1 MKKVI
6 FLLFFV
12 SQISIAQN
20 GKEKIL
26 VTDMT
31 KIKQITNISMAPDGK
46 HAVYALRTM
55 EQNEENKLEYD
66 YRTHLFMTDFQT
78 VKQITRGAE
87 SVSGAVWSPDS
98 KNIAFA
104 RNVKSKSQI
113 FIMPLDGGEAF
124 QLTDVKYGATN
135 PDWSKDGSKMLFYVN
150 LTMSE
155 LLKDSILNPN
165 KNLPS
170 WSIEKPGFANN
181 ASLKPN
187 KDIKPNPDGTL
198 EEIRAYLSKDEE
210 DKKVKVI
217 NRLNFQGEATT
228 QPEMTFNH
236 IYVIEA
242 KEGAKPQPITAGFGS
257 YGGSIWMDN
266 GKILSNI
273 DLDSL
278 KHPDREQ
285 DASVITMNADG
296 SGKKIL
302 LGEVGMSFGG
312 VRFSPDNKWMVYS
325 KSPSEGVNFP
335 QLYLANADGK
345 NPQLINFDRSVAAI
359 AWSTDSKA
367 VYFTA
372 QSNGGQPIYKCTVA
386 TLAVEQLSDFDSG
399 ILSFDVSADKILY
412 AKTEISNPNELYV
425 ADLKMKNVKKLTSH
439 NDWVKNK
446 ALSIPEKRL
455 YTNSKGQKV
464 EYWIM
469 KPSNFETGKKYPLL
483 VNMHG
488 GPTAMWGPGE
498 FSMWHEFQYFCS
510 QGYGVVYA
518 NPRGSGGYGIDFQ
531 RANIK
536 DWGTG
541 PTEDVLAAATDAAK
555 QAWVDTARQVITGGS
570 YAGYLTAWIVS
581 HDNRFKAAFS
591 QRGVYDLKTFMG
603 EGNAWRLIPNYFN
616 LPWNDKTEKVLESNS
631 PYTFVQYIQTP
642 LLIKHGENDL
652 RTGVVQSEMLYKS
665 MKYLGKEVEY
675 VRMPG
680 ATHELSRSGNVRQR
694 IDRMLRIYE
703 FFERFI
709 GKK

>member
-12 SQISIAQN
+12 SQISFAQN
-20 GKEKIL
+20 GKDKML

-31 KIKQITNISMAPDGK
+31 KIKQITNITVAPDGK
-46 HAVYALRTM
+46 RAVYALRTM

-66 YRTHLFMTDFQT
+66 YRTHLFLTDFQT

-87 SVSGAVWSPDS
+87 SVGGAVWSPDS

-104 RNVKSKSQI
+104 RTVKSKSQI
-113 FIMPLDGGEAF
+113 FVMPLDGGEAF

-135 PDWSKDGSKMLFYVN
+135 PDWSKDGSKILFHVN
-150 LTMSE
+150 VTMSE

-170 WSIEKPGFANN
+170 WSIEKPGFVNN

-198 EEIRAYLSKDEE
+198 EEIRAYLMKDEE
-210 DKKVKVI
+210 DKKVKVF
-217 NRLNFQGEATT
+217 NRLNFQGESTT

-242 KEGAKPQPITAGFGS
+242 KEGAKPQPVTAGFGS
-257 YGGSIWMDN
+257 YGGSIWLDN

-296 SGKKIL
+296 SAKKLL

-312 VRFSPDNKWMVYS
+312 VRFSPDNKWMVYF

-345 NPQLINFDRSVAAI
+345 NAQLVNFDRSVAAI
-359 AWSTDSKA
+359 TWSTDSKS

-372 QSNGGQPIYKCTVA
+372 QSNGAQPIYRLKPA
-386 TLAVEQLSDFDSG
+386 TLAVEQLTDFDSG
-399 ILSFDVSADKILY
+399 ILSFDVSTDKILY
-412 AKTEISNPNELYV
+412 AKTEIINPNELYV
-425 ADLKMKNVKKLTSH
+425 ADLQMKNAKILTSH
-439 NDWVKNK
+439 NDWVKAK
-446 ALSIPEKRL
+446 ALSVPEKRI

-469 KPSNFETGKKYPLL
+469 KPSHFEVGKKYPLL
-483 VNMHG
+483 LNMHG

-541 PTEDVLAAATDAAK
+541 PSEDVLAAATDAAN
-555 QAWVDTARQVITGGS
+555 QTWVDTARQVITGGS

-616 LPWNDKTEKVLESNS
+616 LPWNDKTEKVLDSNS
-631 PYTFVQYIQTP
+631 PYTFVENIQTP

-652 RTGVVQSEMLYKS
+652 RTGVIQSEMLYKS
-665 MKYLGKEVEY
+665 LKYLGKEVEY
-675 VRMPG
+675 VRVPD
-680 ATHELSRSGNVRQR
+680 ATHELSRTGNVRQR
-694 IDRMLRIYE
+694 LDRMLRIYE
-703 FFERFI
+703 FFERYI